1 MWKFFTTLKKKTRN
15 YLTQGKMALFALA
28 TALAFAPVKAKAAGD
43 IDDLFAAADITTL
56 SSNTKTFITAFI
68 VIAVMFVG
76 WKYIKRVSNRA

>member
-15 YLTQGKMALFALA
+15 LLTQGKMALFALA
-28 TALAFAPVKAKAAGD
+28 TALAFAPVKARAEGD
-43 IDDLFAAADITTL
+43 IDDLFAAANITGL
-56 SSNTKTFITAFI
+56 SSNVKTYIIAFI

>member
-28 TALAFAPVKAKAAGD
+28 TALAFAPVKARAEGD
-43 IDDLFAAADITTL
+43 IDDLFAAANITGL
-56 SSNTKTFITAFI
+56 SSNVKTYIIAFI